1 MIMDMDLLRGEK
13 IMYQIIKLYRNERGG
28 YSAVISCKGGYFYAD
43 LSPVPLGRNEIM
55 IFKAHNPEGEVSD
68 WGNPVYTEY
77 PESISEDVFKGYID
91 AFVIT
96 QTE

>member
-55 IFKAHNPEGEVSD
+55 IF
-68 WGNPVYTEY
+68 
-77 PESISEDVFKGYID
+77 
-91 AFVIT
+91 
-96 QTE
+96 